1 MACANRR
8 SPGGPSSGISGRGDS
23 SPGVVTIA
31 DGHLGIWAAFGEQ
44 QPTAAE
50 RRCGNH
56 RIIKGL
62 DALPKKVQPE
72 ATAVLTAMPS
82 AETQRTY
89 KQIRDQFSLRGR
101 LLAQKALER
110 LHRDWE
116 RLVTFYQ
123 FPQEHWVRDL

>member
-1 MACANRR
+1 M
-8 SPGGPSSGISGRGDS
+8 
-23 SPGVVTIA
+23 
-31 DGHLGIWAAFGEQ
+31 
-44 QPTAAE
+44 
-50 RRCGNH
+50 
-56 RIIKGL
+56 
-62 DALPKKVQPE
+62 
-72 ATAVLTAMPS
+72 LTAMPS

-123 FPQEHWVRDL
+123 FPQEHWRHLQTTNVVESPFVTVRLRTAAKRYQRVSLPPR